1 MQHSSVLGPTKG
13 GIRYDPEVS
22 LGECAAL
29 AVWMTWKCAL
39 LRLPYGGAKGGV
51 RCNPRE
57 MSRPELERLTRR
69 FTSELLPFIGPQE
82 DIPAPDMATNEQ
94 TMAWMMDTYS
104 MQRGHAVPEIV
115 TGKPISIGGSV
126 FRHEATGAGVG
137 DGRRARV
144 RAARVDASSEQR
156 CVVQGFGNVGG
167 IAAQEL
173 VDRGATVVGVS
184 DVSGGVHDPDGLDI
198 PTMSA
203 YALEHGSLEGWATGT
218 RITNEE
224 LLELE
229 CDILVLAA
237 REDQIHGDN
246 AARLRC
252 RMIAEGANGPTSL
265 EGDAILR
272 ERGIPIL
279 PDVLTNAG
287 GVTVSYFEWVQ
298 DLGRLFWGRDEIRAK
313 LAEKLNDAFDRVWEI
328 SHERDVSHA
337 DGRAR
342 RRDSRRLVR
351 ARGARALPVTRRAT
365 PSRPRRDDLGAAR
378 AAATASA
385 REAGEVLTPAEVR
398 AVYVVG
404 ADGELVGVVTRKT
417 LVARVV
423 AEGRDPRATQVGE
436 LAEAPYYTIDAD
448 TPLDEAFRF
457 IEEHDAERVPVV
469 DDGRLVGV
477 ISRGRPPAA
486 ARRGRGAGGR
496 GSVVSTDQR
505 GGLPCVPR
513 RHAPPEVV
521 RDAHPLV
528 HQARTAERPGRVLA
542 RSPIVYRAKRGA
554 TRAAL
559 R

>member
-1 MQHSSVLGPTKG
+1 MASTEHVPSFAHLEFDTPLYRTAVAQFDQAVPYADVDPGVAERLRHPERSIMVSCPMSLDSGARVVFPGYRVQHSSVLGPTKG

-126 FRHEATGAGVG
+126 FRHEATGAGVVMVTA
-137 DGRRARV
+137 RACERLGW
-144 RAARVDASSEQR
+144 RLSEQR

-173 VDRGATVVGVS
+173 VDRGATVVAVS

-203 YALEHGSLEGWATGT
+203 YARDNGSLEGWQGE
-218 RITNEE
+218 RITNEN

-246 AARLRC
+246 AHRLRC
-252 RMIAEGANGPTSL
+252 RLIAEGANGPTSL
-265 EGDAILR
+265 EADAILG

-279 PDVLTNAG
+279 PDILTNAG

-313 LAEKLNDAFDRVWEI
+313 LEEKMNDAFDRVWDI
-328 SHERDVSHA
+328 SKDRGITLRTA
-337 DGRAR
+337 A
-342 RRDSRRLVR
+342 LVAGIR
-351 ARGARALPVTRRAT
+351 EVASALDARGLYP
-365 PSRPRRDDLGAAR
+365 
-378 AAATASA
+378 
-385 REAGEVLTPAEVR
+385 
-398 AVYVVG
+398 
-404 ADGELVGVVTRKT
+404 
-417 LVARVV
+417 
-423 AEGRDPRATQVGE
+423 
-436 LAEAPYYTIDAD
+436 
-448 TPLDEAFRF
+448 
-457 IEEHDAERVPVV
+457 
-469 DDGRLVGV
+469 
-477 ISRGRPPAA
+477 
-486 ARRGRGAGGR
+486 
-496 GSVVSTDQR
+496 
-505 GGLPCVPR
+505 
-513 RHAPPEVV
+513 
-521 RDAHPLV
+521 
-528 HQARTAERPGRVLA
+528 
-542 RSPIVYRAKRGA
+542 
-554 TRAAL
+554 
-559 R
+559 